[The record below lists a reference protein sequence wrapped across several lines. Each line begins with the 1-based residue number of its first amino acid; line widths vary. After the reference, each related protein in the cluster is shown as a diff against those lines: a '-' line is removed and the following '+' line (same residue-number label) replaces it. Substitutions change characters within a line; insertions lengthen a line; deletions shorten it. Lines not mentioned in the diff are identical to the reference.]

1 MNREF
6 DIIIVGG
13 GIIGLATAYYLAKQQ
28 QSVLVLEKSY
38 IGFGST
44 GRCISGIRAQFSTET
59 SIKLAK
65 HSIELF
71 QGMEKEFG
79 HSVEWAPTGYLF
91 LAHDEERKKAFL
103 NVMQIQQQLGL
114 DVRFYEKN
122 EIEKLF
128 PYINTQ
134 DLIGGT
140 YCPTDGQADPFLVL
154 KGYFQGIKKNN
165 GQIRTHAEVIA
176 IEMTP
181 SGSYRVICSNNDI
194 YFAPKVLNAAGPF
207 AREVGAMIGLD
218 LPVEPERHEAAITEP
233 IEFMRVPMV
242 VDYRKDGCYFVQRL
256 TGQFIGCYTP
266 AEKVPGHNLDSTF
279 EFMTEMPRRMMRL
292 VPMLKEVSII
302 RQWSGSYSMTP
313 DGNPII
319 GETTIPGFYICGGM
333 CGHGFMFGPALGE
346 FMAHHILTGTWP
358 MNMDEFACNR
368 DFLKGKEALK

>member
-6 DIIIVGG
+6 DVIIIGG
-13 GIIGLATAYYLAKQQ
+13 GIIGLATAYYLAKQH

-38 IGFGST
+38 IGSGST

-59 SIKLAK
+59 SIKLAM

-71 QGMEKEFG
+71 QGMDREFG
-79 HSVEWAPTGYLF
+79 HSVEWSPTGYLF
-91 LAHDEERKKAFL
+91 LAHDEERKEGFL
-103 NVMQIQQQLGL
+103 KVMQIQQQQGL
-114 DVRFYEKN
+114 DVRFYERN
-122 EIEKLF
+122 EIEKIF
-128 PYINTQ
+128 PYVNTQ

-154 KGYFQGIKKNN
+154 KGYFRGIKKNN
-165 GQIRTHAEVIA
+165 GQIRTHTEVIA
-176 IEMTP
+176 VEAT
-181 SGSYRVICSNNDI
+181 SSDSYQVICSNNDI
-194 YFAPKVLNAAGPF
+194 YSAKKILNAAGPF
-207 AREVGAMIGLD
+207 AKEVGAMIGLD

-233 IEFMRVPMV
+233 IEFMKVPMV

-266 AEKVPGHNLDSTF
+266 DEKIPGHSLNSTF

-292 VPMLKEVSII
+292 MPMLKDISII

-319 GETTIPGFYICGGM
+319 GETKIPGFYICVGM

-358 MNMDEFACNR
+358 INMDEFACNR
-368 DFLKGKEALK
+368 NFIKGKEALK